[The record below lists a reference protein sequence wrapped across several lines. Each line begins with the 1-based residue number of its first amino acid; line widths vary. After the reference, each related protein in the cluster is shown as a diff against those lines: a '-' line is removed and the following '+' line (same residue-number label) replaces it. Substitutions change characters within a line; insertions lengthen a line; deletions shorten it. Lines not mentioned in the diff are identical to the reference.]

1 MKRRKIAEVVAVYPP
16 YGGGLGMVTR
26 EQTRM
31 LSSEYDVTVY
41 TPRYPGRSKP
51 QADASVKH
59 LIPALAFGNAAW
71 VPALFFHLRTCDIIH
86 LHYPFIGASL
96 ACLAARAVWRK
107 KLVVTYHMDL
117 VGRSQ
122 PFRALFTMYQR
133 LITPLVL
140 HFADQITVTSHSY
153 AHASTA
159 AHLFKRYVSKVIEIP
174 NSVDT
179 NLFCP
184 GEPTAARKQSLTPN
198 DEPMILFVGGLD
210 RPHYFKGVEVLLEA
224 FHRVRLESNAVLV
237 LIGDGDCR
245 LGFQEHAR
253 SLGLTSAVHFVGS
266 IPSSSDLVDYYRL
279 SDVVVLPST
288 DASEA
293 FGVVLIEAGAC
304 AKPVITTNLPGPSSV
319 VDDGVTGCTVPIKDS
334 EKLKEALFS
343 ILNNQKRAQQMGDAG
358 LKRVRTR
365 YSNRSVGES
374 LRAGMRVI

>member
-1 MKRRKIAEVVAVYPP
+1 MKKLKIAEVVAVYPP
-16 YGGGLGMVTR
+16 YGGGLGTVTR
-26 EQTRM
+26 EQARM

-41 TPRYPGRSKP
+41 TPRYSGRSAP
-51 QADASVKH
+51 HADVPLKK
-59 LIPALAFGNAAW
+59 LLPVLTFGNAAW
-71 VPALFFHLRTCDIIH
+71 VPFLFFHLRHYDIIH
-86 LHYPFIGASL
+86 LHYPFIGAAL
-96 ACLAARAVWRK
+96 ACIAARAVWRK

-117 VGRSQ
+117 VGRTQ
-122 PFRALFTMYQR
+122 PFRALFTLYQR

-140 HFADQITVTSHSY
+140 HCADHITVTSHAY

-159 AHLFKRYVSKVIEIP
+159 AHMFKRYESKVIEIP

-184 GEPTAARKQSLTPN
+184 GEPTVARKHVYTPN
-198 DEPMILFVGGLD
+198 GEPVILFVGGLD

-224 FHRVRLESNAVLV
+224 FRRVRLESNAVLV

-245 LGFQEHAR
+245 QDFQERAQT
-253 SLGLTSAVHFVGS
+253 LGLISAVHFVGS
-266 IPSSSDLVDYYRL
+266 VPDTRDLIDYYRL

-304 AKPVITTNLPGPSSV
+304 AKSVITTTLPGPSSV
-319 VDDGVTGCTVPIKDS
+319 VLDGKTGCIVPVKNA
-334 EKLKEALFS
+334 EKLKEAMLS
-343 ILNNQKRAQQMGDAG
+343 ILNNPKRAQQMGDAG
-358 LKRVRTR
+358 LERVRTR
-365 YSNRSVGES
+365 YSNRSVGDS